1 MPEWVV
7 PILQVLITVGV
18 GLGVFVAIKKFLK
31 NLNEKIEEFALQ
43 KLDPIME
50 KYMGDENANKLL
62 QEMRES
68 IMMLDKT
75 LEKMQQTDSF
85 QESKPADSE

>member
-1 MPEWVV
+1 MPEWLV
-7 PILQVLITVGV
+7 PVIQVLITVGV